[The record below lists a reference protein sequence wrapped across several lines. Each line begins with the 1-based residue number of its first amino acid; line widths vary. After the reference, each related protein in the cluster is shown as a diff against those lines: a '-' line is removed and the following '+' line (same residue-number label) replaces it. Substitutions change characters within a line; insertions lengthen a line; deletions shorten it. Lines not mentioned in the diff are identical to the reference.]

1 MKRIYKY
8 LLDLSETMTIEAS
21 IVRPLSIQ
29 IQNGKLCLWAEVEHP
44 NSTTSTLIIT
54 TVGTGRPVPETAG
67 MYLCTVQQG
76 GYVWHFYWRLENDST
91 K

>member
-8 LLDLSETMTIEAS
+8 QLELSETMTIEAS

-29 IQNGKLCLWAEVEHP
+29 VQNGTLCLWAEVEHP
-44 NSTTSTLIIT
+44 NSAASTLTIT
-54 TVGTGRPVPETAG
+54 TVGTGRPIPDSAG
-67 MYLCTVQQG
+67 EYLCTIQQG
-76 GYVWHFYWRLENDST
+76 GYVWHFYWRLNNDTS